1 MNESEFEN
9 SLRSL
14 APAAVSQS
22 LAKRV
27 AAEMAAD
34 AVVVAE
40 PRTLA
45 AVSAGGIVTKRVVD
59 GPGWIGWLRGLV
71 WASGGAAVAVII
83 LTARGPQAPG
93 NTSVSKSASVA
104 EDSTIFPVSE
114 EPVES
119 TDELIATDDE
129 GLIYEDGS
137 PQRQLRM
144 TYIEHHT
151 WTNPRTGAV
160 IEMEV
165 PREDIVLMPVA
176 MQ

>member
-1 MNESEFEN
+1 
-9 SLRSL
+9 
-14 APAAVSQS
+14 V
-22 LAKRV
+22 
-27 AAEMAAD
+27 
-34 AVVVAE
+34 
-40 PRTLA
+40 
-45 AVSAGGIVTKRVVD
+45 
-59 GPGWIGWLRGLV
+59 
-71 WASGGAAVAVII
+71 AVAV
-83 LTARGPQAPG
+83 LSARGPQGIEGIPGPKLAVEESAAP
-93 NTSVSKSASVA
+93 A
-104 EDSTIFPVSE
+104 VSE
-114 EPVES
+114 EPAES

-144 TYIEHHT
+144 TYLEHHT